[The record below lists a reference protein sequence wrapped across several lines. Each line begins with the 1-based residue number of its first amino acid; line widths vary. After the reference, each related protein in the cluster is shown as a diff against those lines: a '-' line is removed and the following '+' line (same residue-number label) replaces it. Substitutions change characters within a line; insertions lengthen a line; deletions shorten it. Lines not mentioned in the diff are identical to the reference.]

1 MRGILKMKKIQ
12 FLSIILLLFGI
23 WLCLAPVG
31 QSSALDEYAS
41 VVSVALGMICGV
53 TSLFLKDK

>member
-1 MRGILKMKKIQ
+1 MKKLQ

-23 WLCLAPVG
+23 WLCLAPIG

-41 VVSVALGMICGV
+41 VASVALGMICGV
-53 TSLFLKDK
+53 MSLFSKDE